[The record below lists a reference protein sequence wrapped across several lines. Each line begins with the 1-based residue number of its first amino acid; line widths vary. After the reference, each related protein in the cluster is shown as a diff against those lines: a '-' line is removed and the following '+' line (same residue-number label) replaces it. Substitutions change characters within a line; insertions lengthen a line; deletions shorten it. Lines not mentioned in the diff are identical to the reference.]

1 MSEFDKLKDEAEKEM
16 KEHPEQVKEGQQ
28 AVEKS
33 SPGPPVRTGTTR
45 QCAARRPGR
54 PVVGRVTPQP
64 RDVALR
70 CSGRSAASSPHWWRP
85 GRVSGTPAGRAA
97 RHQAARQP

>member
-33 SPGPPVRTGTTR
+33 SPGPPVRTGATRAMRRKATRPASRRAGNTTA
-45 QCAARRPGR
+45 QGRRAP
-54 PVVGRVTPQP
+54 
-64 RDVALR
+64 L
-70 CSGRSAASSPHWWRP
+70 
-85 GRVSGTPAGRAA
+85 
-97 RHQAARQP
+97 

>member
-33 SPGPPVRTGTTR
+33 SPGPPVRTGTTTAMR
-45 QCAARRPGR
+45 RKATRPASRRAGNAAAQGRRAP
-54 PVVGRVTPQP
+54 
-64 RDVALR
+64 L
-70 CSGRSAASSPHWWRP
+70 
-85 GRVSGTPAGRAA
+85 
-97 RHQAARQP
+97 